1 MDVHPESRDIFCPL
15 CPRGTRLE
23 SQKPPSMDRRMSND
37 ALAEKGSDFFREF
50 CARASRFT
58 KPSPHSRAASCAQE
72 FEREEAAVAAGRGRI
87 IAGWHLINVVISSM
101 GTRNGGD
108 CDGMLAGTSAN
119 ACSEEPKRTEN
130 MEKKDQSAAHRISVP
145 RFWKFVNR
153 NRIYGKIC
161 YLLTY
166 IVTMHLS
173 KIRISHLDCGNFEP
187 VYYSNLF

>member
-72 FEREEAAVAAGRGRI
+72 FERGEAAVAAVAAGRI
-87 IAGWHLINVVISSM
+87 IAGWHLINVVISRGRRRRRRRRLRRDAS
-101 GTRNGGD
+101 GHERER
-108 CDGMLAGTSAN
+108 MLRGA
-119 ACSEEPKRTEN
+119 K
-130 MEKKDQSAAHRISVP
+130 AHRKHEKERSE
-145 RFWKFVNR
+145 R
-153 NRIYGKIC
+153 
-161 YLLTY
+161 LLD
-166 IVTMHLS
+166 LS
-173 KIRISHLDCGNFEP
+173 ATIFENCEWNP
-187 VYYSNLF
+187 LFLLH